1 MVDLHIP
8 LAEVDIRPVGEVH
21 RSQAV
26 GYGRREEAAAVAH
39 NRIDADLADRIP
51 AVQGDL
57 AGRSLAGRDFVVA
70 AVRNFVVAAVRNLVV
85 AAVRNLPAGRSHAV
99 VAAHSLAAVVVGHM
113 MVGEVAVHS
122 LLVAHSYPADHSPV
136 DHIAAVGVVRNHLA
150 DRSRLGQVHRIRC
163 LVGLAVDFPARP
175 WCRKR
180 SQRLRQGFLGA
191 MEGQLSLTFI
201 QT

>member
-136 DHIAAVGVVRNHLA
+136 DHIAAVGLSVTTLLTVAAWGRCTVSAAWWALRSTSLLVLGVVRGVNGS
-150 DRSRLGQVHRIRC
+150 DK
-163 LVGLAVDFPARP
+163 DF
-175 WCRKR
+175 
-180 SQRLRQGFLGA
+180 
-191 MEGQLSLTFI
+191 
-201 QT
+201 

>member
-8 LAEVDIRPVGEVH
+8 LAGVDIRPVGEVH

-57 AGRSLAGRDFVVA
+57 AGRSLA
-70 AVRNFVVAAVRNLVV
+70 VRNFVV
-85 AAVRNLPAGRSHAV
+85 AAVRNLPAGRSPAV
-99 VAAHSLAAVVVGHM
+99 VAARSLAGVVVGHM

-136 DHIAAVGVVRNHLA
+136 DHIAAVGVVRSHLA
-150 DRSRLGQVHRIRC
+150 DRSRLGRVHRIRC

-191 MEGQLSLTFI
+191 IEGQLSLTFL

>member
-8 LAEVDIRPVGEVH
+8 LDEVDIRPVGEVH

-57 AGRSLAGRDFVVA
+57 AGRSLA
-70 AVRNFVVAAVRNLVV
+70 VRNFVVAADRNLVV
-85 AAVRNLPAGRSHAV
+85 AADRNLPAGRSPAV
-99 VAAHSLAAVVVGHM
+99 VAAHSLAAVVGGHM

-136 DHIAAVGVVRNHLA
+136 DHIAAVGVVRSHLA
-150 DRSRLGQVHRIRC
+150 DRSRLVQVHRIRC

-180 SQRLRQGFLGA
+180 SQRLR
-191 MEGQLSLTFI
+191 
-201 QT
+201 